1 MGKKWK
7 EKDMNTYLIMKPRLR
22 QALLDRL
29 ILIKHMP
36 QILHRRRNDPAPARR
51 SDNEI
56 KRAVVQIFHDSRGD
70 GRQGPFAR
78 LDEVGRGRLVA
89 EGVGLARD
97 GEVVH
102 FVVHDDAGFGHD
114 ELAAEEEVD
123 GRGKGDGHAGGVCRD
138 DVGGS
143 VPGGFQR
150 LRSWME
156 GMGVYGTYVSRD
168 CKPVGS

>member
-1 MGKKWK
+1 
-7 EKDMNTYLIMKPRLR
+7 MNTYLIMKPWLR

-36 QILHRRRNDPAPARR
+36 QILHRCRNDSAPARG
-51 SDNEI
+51 SDHKIE
-56 KRAVVQIFHDSRGD
+56 RAVLQILHDSRGD
-70 GRQGPFAR
+70 GRQGPLTRF
-78 LDEVGRGRLVA
+78 DKVGRGRLVA
-89 EGVGLARD
+89 EGVGLAGD

-102 FVVHDDAGFGHD
+102 LVVHDDAGLGHD

-123 GRGKGDGHAGGVCRD
+123 SGSERDGHAGGVCRD

-143 VPGGFQR
+143 VSGGFHR
-150 LRSWME
+150 LSSWRE
-156 GMGVYGTYVSRD
+156 GMEVRSTYVSRD